1 MAFLVQK
8 INPLDLQP
16 RKAVGV
22 KLPFSGNAVF
32 NLTYQSKEAIKSNL
46 INFFLTGRGERL
58 YKPVFGT
65 GLRNLLFENITQ
77 EVLDEMVEEIRT
89 SLEFYFPRVV
99 PTDLQIGPDADN
111 NSVNFYLRYAIADTN
126 IQDELIIN
134 IQQ

>member
-16 RKAVGV
+16 RKAIGV
-22 KLPFSGNAVF
+22 KLPFSGDAVF
-32 NLTYQSKEAIKSNL
+32 NLTYQSRDAIKANL

-58 YKPVFGT
+58 YKPFFGT

-77 EVLDEMVEEIRT
+77 DVLDSIEEEIRV
-89 SLEFYFPRVV
+89 SLEFYFPRVT
-99 PTDLQIGPDADN
+99 PTNLQIVPDVDSN
-111 NSVNFYLRYAIADTN
+111 KINFYLRYSISDTN
-126 IQDELIIN
+126 IEDELIIN